1 MIGDLNY
8 LSDDELIEQ
17 FGTIAKELG
26 AAVLDSENRK
36 INQTIRR
43 MWAIEDLLRARGS
56 ESRMKLLPLLD
67 DRDRF
72 VRYYAAYH
80 LLGLVPERA
89 RAIIEWNA
97 KFGFDALAG
106 QAGMTLQN
114 LDTGFYK
121 PN

>member
-1 MIGDLNY
+1 MTDE
-8 LSDDELIEQ
+8 LSSLADDELIAR
-17 FGTIAKELG
+17 FAATAKVVG
-26 AAVLDSENRK
+26 AAVLNSDVDR
-36 INQTIRR
+36 TDRAIRR
-43 MWAIEDLLRARGS
+43 LWAIEAVLRARGPT
-56 ESRMKLLPLLD
+56 SRMKLVRLLD

-80 LLGLVPERA
+80 LLALVPERA

-106 QAGMTLQN
+106 DAGMTLRN

-121 PN
+121 PD